1 MDDPNTTYLAL
12 GEALLEEL
20 IVRAGLKQA
29 HDVPLGPEV
38 EVALNFTVRSDG
50 DHALVIR
57 TERIGHAPLELRVNL
72 E

>member
-1 MDDPNTTYLAL
+1 MEDPNATYLAL

-29 HDVPLGPEV
+29 HESPGAKEL
-38 EVALNFTVRSDG
+38 EVALNFTITSDG
-50 DHALVIR
+50 THALVIR
-57 TERIGHAPLELRVNL
+57 SDRIRHAPLELRVNL